1 MSVRPNWRCWLI
13 VTAALFLGSLLMAPR
28 PDRNSVAWLARKYCV
43 SETKVEQVVSAFG
56 VQSDELDSYGMS
68 DFPVNLIS
76 TRLRELTSAS
86 STVSVERAE
95 PLIRGYEVRCAPESP
110 RIVYYAFFGRSI
122 QAHGGG
128 CRDGT
133 GVALVLK
140 FVYRLERAS
149 GTDVLD
155 NWSLRDL
162 NDSGFDYERPILLAS
177 CDLR

>member
-1 MSVRPNWRCWLI
+1 MSVRTNWRCWLI
-13 VTAALFLGSLLMAPR
+13 VAAALCLGSLVIAPR
-28 PDRNSVAWLARKYCV
+28 PERNSVAWLAQKYCV
-43 SETKVEQVVSAFG
+43 SESKVEQVVSAFG
-56 VQSDELDSYGMS
+56 VQSDELGSYGMA

-86 STVSVERAE
+86 STVGVELVE

-110 RIVYYAFFGRSI
+110 RIVYYAFFGRSV
-122 QAHGGG
+122 QVHGGG
-128 CRDGT
+128 CRDGA
-133 GVALVLK
+133 GVAMVLR
-140 FVYRLERAS
+140 FVHRLDRAG
-149 GTDVLD
+149 GTEVLD

>member
-86 STVSVERAE
+86 ATVSVELVE
-95 PLIRGYEVRCAPESP
+95 PLIRGYERRPRTPESCTMP
-110 RIVYYAFFGRSI
+110 SSAGAFK
-122 QAHGGG
+122 HMV
-128 CRDGT
+128 
-133 GVALVLK
+133 VAV
-140 FVYRLERAS
+140 VTE
-149 GTDVLD
+149 
-155 NWSLRDL
+155 
-162 NDSGFDYERPILLAS
+162 LA
-177 CDLR
+177 